1 MKARN
6 VFVCLAVIFLM
17 LSFID
22 SVNASTMSTP
32 EKTISTTVEAIN
44 NNDWDAWLN
53 CFLNRSAL
61 SISNDIDDYI
71 QNIHILKSEIL
82 KKTKTSDSE
91 MLFVVEQE
99 IKRRRGDSEY
109 LSVTRAEICLVRVGK
124 NWKVHSSKT
133 LGFDIEKW
141 IDGKHIT
148 FDNKTIEEESNLDV
162 LQDIRKSLLP
172 LVTQVI
178 THNH

>member
-1 MKARN
+1 MKTTK
-6 VFVCLAVIFLM
+6 LIY
-17 LSFID
+17 LSIILILIGVANC
-22 SVNASTMSTP
+22 SIPNINLSTP

-44 NNDWDAWLN
+44 NNDWDAWLH
-53 CFLNRSAL
+53 CFLNGRAL
-61 SISNDIDDYI
+61 SIINDIDDYI

-99 IKRRRGDSEY
+99 MKRRRGDSEY

-162 LQDIRKSLLP
+162 SQDIRKAVHP
-172 LVTQVI
+172 
-178 THNH
+178 